1 MQTMKKAIELAP
13 RNEHYQFN
21 LANIYMMNRKMD
33 DAIAIF
39 RSLSGTGNP
48 EISARANQALAQAET
63 FQAQFKTYQVQM
75 ESRNSESIPE
85 TRAAPD
91 SPVSRT
97 EVSAK
102 MAEPVAVRFMKGT
115 LSAIDC
121 SSGPQ
126 ALFTVTAGA
135 RSVKLRVKDRAHMIV
150 IGADEFSCDWK
161 NKSVGVNFRERTDG
175 DADVVSLE
183 VQ

>member
-1 MQTMKKAIELAP
+1 MRENIFYALMLQQDPGDESKSERIEKELEAAIALDPKLADAYSLLGYTQAASGRPEIGMQTMKKAIELAP

-102 MAEPVAVRFMKGT
+102 MAEP
-115 LSAIDC
+115 
-121 SSGPQ
+121 
-126 ALFTVTAGA
+126 
-135 RSVKLRVKDRAHMIV
+135 RA
-150 IGADEFSCDWK
+150 
-161 NKSVGVNFRERTDG
+161 
-175 DADVVSLE
+175 
-183 VQ
+183 